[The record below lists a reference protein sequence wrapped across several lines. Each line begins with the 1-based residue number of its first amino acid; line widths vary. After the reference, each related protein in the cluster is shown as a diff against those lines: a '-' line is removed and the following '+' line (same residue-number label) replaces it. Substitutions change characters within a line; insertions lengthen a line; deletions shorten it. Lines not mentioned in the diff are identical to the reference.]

1 MRSLEISKDE
11 KMVLE
16 TGEVIIKAEH
26 HDKFEQAIS
35 IAVETALSQASGF
48 IKFELHKGIE
58 KADTYLFHIHW
69 DTLESH
75 TIGFRESDLFIKWR
89 ELIGPYFSHPPEI
102 NHWSIK

>member
-1 MRSLEISKDE
+1 MI
-11 KMVLE
+11 LE
-16 TGEVIIKAEH
+16 TAEVKIAAEH
-26 HDKFEQAIS
+26 LDKFEKAMTL
-35 IAVETALSQASGF
+35 AVETVLSQANGF

-58 KADTYLFHIHW
+58 KEDTYLFHIHW
-69 DTLESH
+69 DSLESH

>member
-1 MRSLEISKDE
+1 MILK
-11 KMVLE
+11 
-16 TGEVIIKAEH
+16 TAEVKIAAEH
-26 HDKFEQAIS
+26 HDKFEKAMTL
-35 IAVETALSQASGF
+35 AVETVLSQASGF

-102 NHWSIK
+102 NHWLIK